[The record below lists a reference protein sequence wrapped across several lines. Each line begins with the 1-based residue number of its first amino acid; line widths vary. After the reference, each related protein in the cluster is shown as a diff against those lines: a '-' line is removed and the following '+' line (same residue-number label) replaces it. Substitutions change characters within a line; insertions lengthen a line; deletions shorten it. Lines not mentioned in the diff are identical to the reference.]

1 MKFNYLISILFHV
14 LLGVIVFFVKP
25 FSILYFLAIIFFGI
39 YRIYN
44 SDQERIVFSVL
55 SSAAYIVGAEV
66 FLRMTKGNIGYES
79 VKYVVTIYMFIGLL
93 IDRRFNKGS
102 LVYLIYLFLLLPGVI
117 VASQTLNFDTVF
129 RKAIGFNLSGPVTI
143 GLVGLFCF
151 NRKLTY
157 KEFLNVLF
165 FLGLPIISMTTYLF
179 LYTPSIKSVLSG
191 TVSNFAASGG
201 FGPNQ
206 VATILGLGMFIF
218 VVRFFMTSKN
228 LFLKLINLFLIS
240 AIGFRGIVTFSRGG
254 ILTALIMIVIFL
266 GLYFFRLKSHL
277 KGRLISYALIIFLGA
292 ICIWGISSSSTEGL
306 IDKRYANQN
315 ASGEVK
321 SDVTTGRSSLFLFEF
336 EAFKEHAVFGVGVG
350 KLKELRFEKEGV
362 MAASHNEMSRI
373 LGEHGS
379 FGLVAFLILL
389 LTPLVYRLEHNKN
402 IFAYSFWIFW
412 LLTINHSAM
421 RIAAPA
427 FLYGFSV
434 LRLELK

>member
-191 TVSNFAASGG
+191 TGSNFAASGG

-206 VATILGLGMFIF
+206 VATILGLGMFVF
-218 VVRFFMTSKN
+218 VVRFFMTSKTIFIKILN
-228 LFLKLINLFLIS
+228 LILIS
-240 AIGFRGIVTFSRGG
+240 AIAFRGIVTFSRGG